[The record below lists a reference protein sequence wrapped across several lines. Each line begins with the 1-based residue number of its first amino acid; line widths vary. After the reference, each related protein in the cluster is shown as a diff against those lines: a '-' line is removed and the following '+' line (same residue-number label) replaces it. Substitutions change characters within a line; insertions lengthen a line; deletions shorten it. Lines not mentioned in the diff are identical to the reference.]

1 MFLVRVLS
9 GYEERRI
16 RAYRLLLQEKIEK
29 AQAKKAELRRDPE
42 KLILSE
48 VRRMVEEMQSLNR
61 RLEETEAAID
71 DYLKPID
78 KNVNMIV
85 NMQLE
90 KEEQQSKEMIR
101 AMQEQAL
108 HHKEMATRQAELNSV
123 DTSHQIQDAASSSL
137 QQDKPTNVS

>member
-42 KLILSE
+42 QVILSE

-61 RLEETEAAID
+61 RLEETEAAIE

-90 KEEQQSKEMIR
+90 KEEQQSKEMIK

-108 HHKEMATRQAELNSV
+108 HHKEMAMRQAELNSV
-123 DTSHQIQDAASSSL
+123 DTSHQIQDAAASSL
-137 QQDKPTNVS
+137 KQEQAS